1 MVSQNKKQKSH
12 KSQRIANKATKN
24 HEGQFLPFPLGNL
37 CHGLLV
43 CEQYITTSNETSVD
57 GILDDFKVS
66 TADLEFLNPGTDLT
80 NLVDGTPVCVVGT
93 SEGTAIGTR
102 PGNLVQYQ
110 TSPGADTCMNIVK
123 FVQPP
128 VSIRTFQELNAN
140 LNCQTLDF
148 RVGTVFLPN
157 GTTVGNNSDST
168 R

>member
-1 MVSQNKKQKSH
+1 MPLVNASRKTFTSTT
-12 KSQRIANKATKN
+12 AT
-24 HEGQFLPFPLGNL
+24 
-37 CHGLLV
+37 
-43 CEQYITTSNETSVD
+43 ETSVD
-57 GILDDFKVS
+57 GILDDFNV
-66 TADLEFLNPGTDLT
+66 TVADLEFLNPGTDLT

-123 FVQPP
+123 FAQPP
-128 VSIRTFQELNAN
+128 VSIQTFQELNAN

-157 GTTVGNNSDST
+157 GTTVGNSSDSSSTT
-168 R
+168 RQSLRSSTTAANDQDCIVG